1 MAKAERSAQK
11 QRDDLF
17 SSDTAELPFIAEELE
32 KVINEQKVSAIY
44 KALPAI
50 LSELGQKSSKC
61 QLRHL
66 FAEIV
71 KRFEW
76 QYLRSEWEAALKKAH
91 RNGMLKWK
99 VGTLRDS
106 TEIAILTT

>member
-1 MAKAERSAQK
+1 MANFMAKAERSAQK

-32 KVINEQKVSAIY
+32 KVINEQKVNIIY

-50 LSELGQKSSKC
+50 LSDLSQKSSKC

-76 QYLRSEWEAALKKAH
+76 QYLRSEWQAAAESEEK
-91 RNGMLKWK
+91 RNVEM
-99 VGTLRDS
+99 
-106 TEIAILTT
+106 EY